1 MELHQLR
8 YFIAIAE
15 TASFSRAA
23 ERCHVSQ
30 PSLSQQIKK
39 LEERLGQRLFDRLGK
54 KVALTEAGKLL
65 LDRVSVIVAHI
76 ENAEREIRD
85 SRDVLNKR
93 LSIGALPTIAP
104 YFVPPLVEH
113 MVARYPDIE
122 LTIHED
128 LTKNLIAAT
137 ASGELD
143 LAIVALPIN
152 DPRLQVKPFYTER
165 LLVAM
170 AKGHPLAKRRKLSL
184 NQLAEE
190 RFIRLSDMH
199 CLGEQVSS
207 FCHDSK
213 FNPQVACHSAQ
224 IETLQSLVAQGFGL
238 SFVPEMARKSRH
250 SERIAYRSLSDFHLE
265 RTLAMITNRHR
276 YLSRLATQL
285 QSELTLVIRSMYKG

>member
-8 YFIAIAE
+8 YFLAIAE
-15 TASFSRAA
+15 TSSFSRAA

-39 LEERLGQRLFDRLGK
+39 LEDQLGQRLFDRLGK
-54 KVALTEAGKLL
+54 RVALTEAGKML
-65 LDRVSVIVAHI
+65 LDRVSVIISHI

-85 SRDVLNKR
+85 SREVLNKR

-104 YFVPPLVEH
+104 YFIPPLVEH
-113 MVARYPDIE
+113 MVARHPDIE

-128 LTKNLIAAT
+128 LTKNLVAAT
-137 ASGELD
+137 AAGELD
-143 LAIVALPIN
+143 LAIMALPIN
-152 DPRLQVKPFYTER
+152 DPRLQVKPFHTER

-170 AKGHPLAKRRKLSL
+170 AKGHPLAKRKKLSL
-184 NQLAEE
+184 IDLAEE

-207 FCHDSK
+207 FCHDSS

-250 SERIAYRSLSDFHLE
+250 SEKIVYRSLSDYKLE
-265 RTLAMITNRHR
+265 RTLAMVTNKHR
-276 YLSRLATQL
+276 YLSRLAMEL
-285 QSELTLVIRSMYKG
+285 QSELALVIRSM

>member
-15 TASFSRAA
+15 TGSFSRAA

-39 LEERLGQRLFDRLGK
+39 LEERLGHRLFDRLGK
-54 KVALTEAGKLL
+54 KVALTEAGRLL
-65 LDRVSVIVAHI
+65 LERVSAIVAQI

-85 SRDVLNKR
+85 SREAFNKR

-113 MVARYPDIE
+113 LLSRYPDIE

-128 LTKNLIAAT
+128 LTKNLVAAI

-143 LAIVALPIN
+143 LAIVALPIT
-152 DPRLQVKPFYTER
+152 DTRLQVEPFHTER

-170 AKGHPLAKRRKLSL
+170 AKNHPLTKRRKLSL
-184 NQLAEE
+184 SHLADE

-199 CLGEQVSS
+199 CLGEQISS
-207 FCHDSK
+207 FCHERN
-213 FNPQVACHSAQ
+213 FNPRVACHSAQ
-224 IETLQSLVAQGFGL
+224 IETLQALVAQGFGL
-238 SFVPEMARKSRH
+238 SLVPEMAHHSRH
-250 SERIAYRSLSDFHLE
+250 SEKIAYRSLSDYQPQ
-265 RTLAMITNRHR
+265 RTLAIITNKHR
-276 YLSRLATQL
+276 YLSRLATGL
-285 QSELTLVIRSMYKG
+285 QSELALVIRSMYKR

>member
-65 LDRVSVIVAHI
+65 LDRVSLIVSHL

-85 SRDVLNKR
+85 SRETLNKR

-104 YFVPPLVEH
+104 YFVPPLVERLI
-113 MVARYPDIE
+113 ARYPDIE

-128 LTKNLIAAT
+128 LTKNLVAAT
-137 ASGELD
+137 AAGELD

-152 DPRLQVKPFYTER
+152 DARLQVRPFHTER

-170 AKGHPLAKRRKLSL
+170 EKGHPLSKRKKLSL
-184 NQLAEE
+184 THLAEE

-207 FCHDSK
+207 FCHERH
-213 FNPQVACHSAQ
+213 FNPQIVCHSAQ

-250 SERIAYRSLSDFHLE
+250 SEQIAYRSLCDYQLE
-265 RTLAMITNRHR
+265 RTLTMITNKHR
-276 YLSRLATQL
+276 YLSRLASEL
-285 QSELTLVIRSMYKG
+285 QSELAQVIRSLYKN

>member
-15 TASFSRAA
+15 TSSFSRAA

-39 LEERLGQRLFDRLGK
+39 LEDQLGQRLFDRLGK
-54 KVALTEAGKLL
+54 RVALTEAGKML
-65 LDRVSVIVAHI
+65 LDRVSVIISHV

-85 SRDVLNKR
+85 SREVLNKR

-104 YFVPPLVEH
+104 YFIPPLVEH
-113 MVARYPDIE
+113 MVVRHPDIE

-128 LTKNLIAAT
+128 LTRNLVAAT
-137 ASGELD
+137 AAGELD
-143 LAIVALPIN
+143 LAIMALPIN
-152 DPRLQVKPFYTER
+152 DPRLQVKPFHTER

-170 AKGHPLAKRRKLSL
+170 AKGHSLARRKKLSL
-184 NQLAEE
+184 IHLAEE

-207 FCHDSK
+207 FCHDSN

-250 SERIAYRSLSDFHLE
+250 SEKIVYRSLADYKLE
-265 RTLAMITNRHR
+265 RTLAMVTNKHR
-276 YLSRLATQL
+276 YLSRLAMEL
-285 QSELTLVIRSMYKG
+285 QSELALVIRSM